1 MRTPATPAPV
11 SIDLAALHARTV
23 TSFYSAL
30 VTRPT
35 GRAIRM
41 GVEGQLG
48 EIGGTP
54 GRILSILDFTQVHL
68 LDYSCADEIVAK
80 LLLRYV
86 ADDRPAAA
94 YFVARGLQEH
104 HLEAVEAVLDHHRL
118 LLVAEAAPG
127 SYALLGPTEPAAREL
142 WLRLTRRG
150 RAPAGAHPTAAPDSE
165 EEEAAAELL
174 ALLTRQRVAL
184 VAEGGIVISLPALVA
199 GTPGS
204 TGEA

>member
-1 MRTPATPAPV
+1 MRTPGVPAPI

-48 EIGGTP
+48 EIGERP
-54 GRILSILDFTQVHL
+54 GRVLSILDFSQVHL

-80 LLLRYV
+80 LLLRY
-86 ADDRPAAA
+86 ASDDRPVDA

-104 HLEAVEAVLDHHRL
+104 HLDPVEAVLEHHSL
-118 LLVAEAAPG
+118 LLVTEASPG
-127 SYALLGPTEPAAREL
+127 RYALLGPTEPATREF
-142 WLRLTRRG
+142 WVRLTLRG
-150 RAPAGAHPTAAPDSE
+150 QAPLEEMAPAPPAGEDPE
-165 EEEAAAELL
+165 RLL
-174 ALLTRQRVAL
+174 ATLTRQRVAL
-184 VAEGGIVISLPALVA
+184 VSEGGVAISLPALVA
-199 GTPGS
+199 G
-204 TGEA
+204 A